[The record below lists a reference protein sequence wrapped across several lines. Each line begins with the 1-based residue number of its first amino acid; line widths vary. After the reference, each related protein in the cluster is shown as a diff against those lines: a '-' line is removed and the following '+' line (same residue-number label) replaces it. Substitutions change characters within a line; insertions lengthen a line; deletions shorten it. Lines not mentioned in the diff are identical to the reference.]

1 MKWGIEVTIKMKNK
15 RDIKTYWVF
24 ILIGYEM

>member
-15 RDIKTYWVF
+15 RDINTYWVF